1 MTYDEFERVVD
12 DLWRR
17 TKNGELRD
25 RQARF
30 AEIERTINE
39 YIARYGQRPN
49 QRLLDRLATLCL
61 YEEVT
66 DKDRLKMRNNEYPIM
81 SERQEERRDEE
92 LVSQAW
98 SRNIGADGRDYQR
111 QTRHYRRKLR
121 NI

>member
-1 MTYDEFERVVD
+1 MTYEEFERVVD
-12 DLWRR
+12 ELWQR

-30 AEIERTINE
+30 TEIERVIDK
-39 YIARYGQRPN
+39 YIAKYGQRPN

-121 NI
+121 NL

>member
-1 MTYDEFERVVD
+1 MTYEEFERIVD
-12 DLWRR
+12 NLWRR

-30 AEIERTINE
+30 AEIERVIDE
-39 YIARYGQRPN
+39 YIAKYEQWPN

-61 YEEVT
+61 YEEVAN
-66 DKDRLKMRNNEYPIM
+66 KDRLKMRNNEYPIM

-98 SRNIGADGRDYQR
+98 SRNIGADGRDYQK

-121 NI
+121 NL

>member
-1 MTYDEFERVVD
+1 MTYEEFERVVD
-12 DLWRR
+12 DLWQR

-25 RQARF
+25 RKARF
-30 AEIERTINE
+30 AEIERVIDE
-39 YIARYGQRPN
+39 YIAKYGQQPN
-49 QRLLDRLATLCL
+49 RHLLDRLATLCL
-61 YEEVT
+61 YEEVS

-121 NI
+121 NL

>member
-1 MTYDEFERVVD
+1 MTYEEFERVVGE
-12 DLWRR
+12 LWQR

-30 AEIERTINE
+30 AEIERVIDE
-39 YIARYGQRPN
+39 YITKYGQRPN

-61 YEEVT
+61 YEEIT
-66 DKDRLKMRNNEYPIM
+66 DPHPDKMSRNEFPIM
-81 SERQEERRDEE
+81 SDTQREERIDDE
-92 LVSQAW
+92 VSSAW

-121 NI
+121 NL

>member
-1 MTYDEFERVVD
+1 MTYEEFERVVNE
-12 DLWRR
+12 LWQR

-30 AEIERTINE
+30 AEIERVIDE
-39 YIARYGQRPN
+39 YITKYGQRPN

-92 LVSQAW
+92 LVPQAW

-121 NI
+121 NL